1 MANNLTQGV
10 IQVYDNSVE
19 SINHALLRI
28 LEQLD
33 SLRGLRG
40 RTDLYDQA
48 TVSPPQQ
55 MNAAVRLD
63 NLSALVSD
71 ISDPFSAIRMSNGQS
86 GAILEEEVDAAG
98 HDRLAA
104 LGDPAFA
111 RALGRVG
118 SDTGFGGGNV
128 ASLVLDV
135 VGDIYDKDAAGCVR
149 HLFSS

>member
-10 IQVYDNSVE
+10 IQVFDNSVE

-40 RTDLYDQA
+40 RTDLYDQT

-71 ISDPFSAIRMSNGQS
+71 ISDPFAAIRMSNGQS
-86 GAILEEEVDAAG
+86 NTILEEEVLAFL
-98 HDRLAA
+98 RLPPFYRVAQPAVVPSGATLQA
-104 LGDPAFA
+104 LQTFGGVETMDIYQLF
-111 RALGRVG
+111 LTLK
-118 SDTGFGGGNV
+118 DTGV
-128 ASLVLDV
+128 AQ
-135 VGDIYDKDAAGCVR
+135 
-149 HLFSS
+149 

>member
-19 SINHALLRI
+19 SINHALLRV

-71 ISDPFSAIRMSNGQS
+71 ISDPFAAIRLSNGQTGTLLTDEIQGLISPWARLAQPAVVPS
-86 GAILEEEVDAAG
+86 GA
-98 HDRLAA
+98 RLQA
-104 LGDPAFA
+104 LA
-111 RALGRVG
+111 
-118 SDTGFGGGNV
+118 TFGGVETMDVYQLFLTLRDAGV
-128 ASLVLDV
+128 AE
-135 VGDIYDKDAAGCVR
+135 
-149 HLFSS
+149 